1 MGSSASEAG
10 LFKLII
16 EDDEGHTT
24 IVPLV
29 KEEITIGRKEGNT
42 IRLTERNVSRH
53 HARLI
58 KSNGTVFIEDLDSYN
73 GVKVNG
79 DKITAR
85 TNVREGDLIEIGD
98 YHFALQWIEG
108 HGPPP
113 TPSGAPPIPRPETPP
128 ALPQAQERAP
138 TQPTQIDGPTAVMKL
153 PLEEKADERGRVRTI
168 PEKEAGRLVII
179 TTELSGSEFPLTRSE
194 MLMGRTEDNDIV
206 LAHRSVSS
214 RHAKIVYDGGIY
226 RIIDMDSANGVLV
239 NGEEYA
245 RVDLRRG
252 DTIELGH
259 VRIRYVAPGE
269 VYHYAPDQAAE
280 MVTEVTQPEV
290 VDASMMEERLE
301 KPAAGRKIGVIT
313 GGVALVAL
321 IVFGIYH
328 FTRPGEGPGEEPAL
342 VATEPAATGPVPAP
356 PVEPGREDP
365 AAALFKDGT
374 AKLGRR
380 DFEGAIVAL
389 NAAAAKN
396 PDYPGVETMLEKAR
410 AEKEHSGLLARAQAA
425 IARKDYDAPLEFL
438 DQIPADST
446 FAKEGEALKLEV
458 LPKYK
463 SFHLNKAKQFMDGG
477 LPDKALKHVESVL
490 IVDEK
495 NIYAKNLRKQIDRM
509 LRTKKPPVVASVE
522 EPPRPKKPPPPPKR
536 PKKKELQEFM
546 DKGKK
551 AVRAKRYADAVSAFK
566 AVLKLDPR
574 NCGAL
579 VSIGIVYA
587 RWGKREKSAVYY
599 KRFLEACPKHMQ
611 APQVRQIVQQFEDWK
626 RQNR

>member
-1 MGSSASEAG
+1 MVTSAPEAG

-98 YHFALQWIEG
+98 YHFALQWVEES
-108 HGPPP
+108 GPPP
-113 TPSGAPPIPRPETPP
+113 TPSSDIPPIPKTETPP
-128 ALPQAQERAP
+128 ALPQVQEQPP
-138 TQPTQIDGPTAVMKL
+138 TQTDGPTAVMKI
-153 PLEEKADERGRVRTI
+153 PLEEKAPEDRGRVRTI
-168 PEKEAGRLVII
+168 PENEAGRLVII
-179 TTELSGSEFPLTRSE
+179 TTELAGSEFPLTRSE
-194 MLMGRTEDNDIV
+194 MLMGRTEENDIV

-269 VYHYAPDQAAE
+269 AYQYAPDQAADL
-280 MVTEVTQPEV
+280 VTAVTQPEV
-290 VDASMMEERLE
+290 VDAEVMEERLE
-301 KPAAGRKIGVIT
+301 KPATGKKVGIIT
-313 GGVALVAL
+313 GGVALIAL
-321 IVFGIYH
+321 IAFGIWH
-328 FTRPGEGPGEEPAL
+328 FTKTDEGAIEEPS
-342 VATEPAATGPVPAP
+342 TEPVAEK
-356 PVEPGREDP
+356 VEPTPPAEPPGEDP
-365 AAALFKDGT
+365 AAALFKEG
-374 AKLGRR
+374 ANKLSKR
-380 DFEGAIVAL
+380 DFEGAILAL
-389 NAAAAKN
+389 NAAMEKN
-396 PDYPGVETMLEKAR
+396 PDYPGVQTMLEKAR
-410 AEKEHSGLLARAQAA
+410 AEKEASDLVSKAQSA
-425 IARKDYDAPLEFL
+425 IADKDYDAAWEFIA
-438 DQIPADST
+438 QIPADSM
-446 FAKEGEALKLEV
+446 FAKEIAAIKPMV
-458 LPKYK
+458 RTKTI
-463 SFHLNKAKQFMDGG
+463 SSHLNKAKKHMESG
-477 LPDKALKHVESVL
+477 LFEKALKHVESVL
-490 IVDEK
+490 IIDEK
-495 NIYAKNLRKQIDRM
+495 NVYAINLRKQINKMSRV
-509 LRTKKPPVVASVE
+509 KKPPAVATAE
-522 EPPRPKKPPPPPKR
+522 RPPKPRPPKKPPAPKR
-536 PKKKELQEFM
+536 SRKKEMAELME
-546 DKGKK
+546 KGKK
-551 AVRAKRYADAVSAFK
+551 SARTKRYADAVSAFR
-566 AVLKLDPR
+566 AALKIDPR

-587 RWGKREKSAVYY
+587 RWGKREKSYTYY
-599 KRFLEACPKHMQ
+599 KKFLEYCPKHMQ
-611 APQVRQIVQQFEDWK
+611 APQVRGIVQQFEEWK